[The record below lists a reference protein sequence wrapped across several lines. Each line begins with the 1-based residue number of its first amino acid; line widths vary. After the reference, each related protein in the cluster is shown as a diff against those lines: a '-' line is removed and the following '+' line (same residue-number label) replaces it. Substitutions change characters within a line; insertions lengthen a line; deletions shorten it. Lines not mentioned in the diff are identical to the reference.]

1 MTNNAL
7 TSDLRITNL
16 GKLKHPICQQ
26 ELTDDKPAPV
36 QDMWSRIEYLKTKMR
51 NHQLSH
57 RGDKEK
63 SFGDW
68 ACCRL
73 ISSYKLSY
81 S

>member
-36 QDMWSRIEYLKTKMR
+36 QDMWSRIEYCDHYRTVWSSWKF
-51 NHQLSH
+51 SH
-57 RGDKEK
+57 
-63 SFGDW
+63 
-68 ACCRL
+68 
-73 ISSYKLSY
+73 SSDNK
-81 S
+81 